1 LEHDQSLVILT
12 LTDSCGV
19 KLHDYAPPKSE
30 LFIPRNKTAKSF
42 HALIQPL
49 APSVDIHPPGNATP
63 MPESSDSLPSSPAWD
78 PLSQLDFDKT
88 ESSSQPKFDNA
99 GSLASPSSPL
109 DAFDQVHALLD
120 LRLLNAQLRVSVT
133 GGKFNESE
141 LTASVQFIEGRLSI
155 RYHFYKT
162 WETLL
167 PEWVTPK
174 HPNPTRDNGLLVII
188 KGDHCG
194 KYARRIHHRYKD
206 GEAIIILA
214 VVNRVAGHMDSLSGH
229 FYTLAEGF
237 ITAFLLIAVYF
248 QSTKMQRLHFCSLS
262 KKGNF

>member
-1 LEHDQSLVILT
+1 
-12 LTDSCGV
+12 
-19 KLHDYAPPKSE
+19 
-30 LFIPRNKTAKSF
+30 
-42 HALIQPL
+42 
-49 APSVDIHPPGNATP
+49 
-63 MPESSDSLPSSPAWD
+63 
-78 PLSQLDFDKT
+78 
-88 ESSSQPKFDNA
+88 
-99 GSLASPSSPL
+99 
-109 DAFDQVHALLD
+109 
-120 LRLLNAQLRVSVT
+120 VSVT

-174 HPNPTRDNGLLVII
+174 HPNPTHNNGLLVII

-214 VVNRVAGHMDSLSGH
+214 VVNRVAGHMDSLSGEQLELDVTH
-229 FYTLAEGF
+229 LCVCQESKEDKGLNRSLMYALREELARHGPNSFGIAFAYVGVSLAATLDHDVF
-237 ITAFLLIAVYF
+237 NIT
-248 QSTKMQRLHFCSLS
+248 THRP
-262 KKGNF
+262 